1 MGKGGPCC
9 FRRTSGRRR
18 LKKAAESP
26 SRPAASSPPQDE
38 VNRNR
43 GDDVSAIAS
52 AGAGGGAA
60 VAASGGGKGKKK
72 AGGGRMWLWTRFD
85 RAGRSELLEC
95 EKSAIVRRVSI
106 PARDLRIL
114 GPVFSH
120 SSNILGT
127 SYRLFSFFSFS
138 GLQRLTAPIG
148 NDLWF
153 CSFMIS
159 ARIML

>member
-18 LKKAAESP
+18 LKKTAGSP
-26 SRPAASSPPQDE
+26 PHPAAVCSPPQDE
-38 VNRNR
+38 ANQDRS
-43 GDDVSAIAS
+43 GGIPAIAS
-52 AGAGGGAA
+52 SGGDGGAGAA
-60 VAASGGGKGKKK
+60 VAASAGGKGKKK
-72 AGGGRMWLWTRFD
+72 AGGGRMWLWTKFD
-85 RAGRSELLEC
+85 RAGRSEMLEC

-127 SYRLFSFFSFS
+127 SYRLFSSGPLLSSFP
-138 GLQRLTAPIG
+138 GLQ
-148 NDLWF
+148 WF
-153 CSFMIS
+153 NYS
-159 ARIML
+159 